1 MRFDG
6 KGGGELCKQ
15 KVQTFSVDHSN
26 TFVRLLADT
35 GGFEHFS
42 IGPSYLHCLSCL
54 RPAVY
59 HLRFK
64 IKNIDRGERLPQT
77 KTHLKGFKSVLA

>member
-1 MRFDG
+1 MKFDG

-26 TFVRLLADT
+26 TFGRLLADT

-64 IKNIDRGERLPQT
+64 IKKYRQGRKATPNKNSP
-77 KTHLKGFKSVLA
+77 